1 MNLAALSVTLS
12 TNEPEMTFARHQ
24 RNSQKSTLVV
34 VIIRGD
40 GELLTSTRAYRPSE
54 ETIYSLIEIN
64 RFESIAEY
72 DNK

>member
-12 TNEPEMTFARHQ
+12 TNEPEMPFARHQ

-40 GELLTSTRAYRPSE
+40 GELLTSAPSVVAGE
-54 ETIYSLIEIN
+54 MSLV
-64 RFESIAEY
+64 RTVLQKKQFLL
-72 DNK
+72 